1 MWAVQQNK
9 PQRSGRFTILA
20 LLAAGLALAVG
31 GCTRGAPAPVYQP
44 AGAVGINP
52 TKVIVQVGD
61 TVYAIANRFGVPV
74 RDLIQANFLLPP
86 YGVRPGRV
94 LKLPSPGIHVVTG
107 GDTLY
112 GVSRLY
118 GIDMTSLA
126 RLNRM
131 KPPYTILVG
140 QKLRL
145 PNNAKAVKVAAVEN
159 PIKLKRPAARTP
171 GKKPPAPRKVQPK
184 AEKPPPRSGARF
196 AWPVRGAILSSFGA
210 KKGGLYNDGINIAA
224 KRGEKVRAAE
234 NGVVAYAGNE
244 LRGFGNLLLIRH
256 QGGWMTAYAHAEK
269 LLVKRGQTV
278 KRRQVIGYAGSSGS
292 VAKPQVHFE
301 IRKGSRAVDP
311 LKYLSAISKGAGGIS
326 LANVMTRRYPHP
338 DSL

>member
-1 MWAVQQNK
+1 MRAVHKNNSK
-9 PQRSGRFTILA
+9 RLKNIGRAA
-20 LLAAGLALAVG
+20 LLSLGLALAIG
-31 GCTRGAPAPVYQP
+31 GCSRGNPAPVYAP
-44 AGAVGINP
+44 AGAVGVNP

-94 LKLPSPGIHVVTG
+94 LKLPSPGIHLVVA

-126 RLNRM
+126 RINRM
-131 KPPYTILVG
+131 RPPYTILVG

-145 PNNAKAVKVAAVEN
+145 PGNAKAVQVAANDKPV
-159 PIKLKRPAARTP
+159 KLKRPQANPRKAAVRTP
-171 GKKPPAPRKVQPK
+171 GKKPAVAKKVQPK
-184 AEKPPPRSGARF
+184 AEKPPSRAGGRF
-196 AWPVRGAILSSFGA
+196 AWPIKGPILSSFGA

-224 KRGEKVRAAE
+224 KRGDKVRAAE

-256 QGGWMTAYAHAEK
+256 QGGWMTAYAHTDK

-278 KRRQVIGYAGSSGS
+278 KRAQVIGYAGSSGS

-301 IRKGSRAVDP
+301 IRKGSRAVNP
-311 LKYLSAISKGAGGIS
+311 LRFLTATSQGRRVR
-326 LANVMTRRYPHP
+326 LARR
-338 DSL
+338 